1 MERML
6 RERTRHKDGMIVGGW
21 FQAVSPK
28 KRAKMPL
35 YFNLTLKF
43 GAALPKTQVYPVKT
57 GA

>member
-1 MERML
+1 ML